1 MIDGQTQLT
10 DDAAAVVMLC
20 SRLGMSDSSDFQVSS
35 LTLKEWNALARRV
48 HESELGRPGA
58 LLGMASMDIS
68 KRLAIPEPEAERIG
82 QLLDRGGTIA
92 LELEQ
97 LSATGIWCATRVD
110 DSYPSRIKNSLKHQ
124 APPVLFG
131 AGDSSILERPAL
143 GIVGSRNIDDA
154 GANFA
159 RRLGEKCA
167 RSSVAV
173 VSGGARGADSVAM
186 HGAVD
191 TSGYAAGLLA
201 DSLTRTIKQT
211 DVRNFIADARLVLLT
226 PYRPDNAFSIGGAT
240 GRNKVIY
247 GASDYAVIVS
257 SEYEKG
263 GTWAG
268 AIEALRVVWCPL
280 FVRSDKNSGP
290 GNQELIARGARPISE
305 ADLEEMDDVMSW
317 MRENSDSQPRQAE
330 LLSLA

>member
-20 SRLGMSDSSDFQVSS
+20 SRLAMSDSSELQVPS
-35 LTLKEWNALARRV
+35 LTLKEWNALARRI

-58 LLGMASMDIS
+58 LLGMASTDIS
-68 KRLAIPEPEAERIG
+68 KRLAISEPEAERIG
-82 QLLDRGGTIA
+82 QLLDRGGIIA

-97 LSATGIWCATRVD
+97 LSATGIWCTTRVD
-110 DSYPSRIKNSLKHQ
+110 DSYPSRIRNSLKHQ

-159 RRLGEKCA
+159 LRLGEKCA

-191 TSGYAAGLLA
+191 TGGYAVGILA
-201 DSLTRTIKQT
+201 DSLTRTIRQT

-226 PYRPDNAFSIGGAT
+226 PYRPDNAFSIGGAM

-268 AIEALRVVWCPL
+268 ALETLAAGWCPV
-280 FVRSDKNSGP
+280 FVRSGDGAGSG
-290 GNQELIARGARPISE
+290 NAELIKKGGREIFDKDIEE
-305 ADLEEMDDVMSW
+305 ADDVVQW
-317 MRENSDSQPRQAE
+317 MKQNSRTEPEQVV
-330 LLSLA
+330 LSFA